1 MNDKAPVARFPVRS
15 AIVQVGLAS
24 LVVAFIWWACYR
36 FIPPSDML
44 ASFDRVLFGLK
55 WSGIAILLTFLTGI
69 EAVSHE
75 RLVTEAFDPLAGK
88 ETKSILVNLRYL
100 QNTLEQLMLFVP
112 GLLLLAA
119 YAEPGAVAQSVTA
132 AALVWILARFA
143 FWIGYRRG
151 PQYRI
156 AGLVGMAQS
165 MIILL
170 YVSARFGYELGGAW
184 GASVPLILFAIA
196 ETVLV
201 VRAFRQAATR

>member
-1 MNDKAPVARFPVRS
+1 MNDKAPLARFPIRS
-15 AIVQVGLAS
+15 AIVQIGLAS
-24 LVVAFIWWACYR
+24 LVVAVIWWACYR
-36 FIPPSDML
+36 YIPASDMP
-44 ASFDRVLFGLK
+44 AVFDRVMFALK

-88 ETKSILVNLRYL
+88 ETRSILVNLRYL

-119 YAEPGAVAQSVTA
+119 YAEPANAAPSVTA

-151 PQYRI
+151 PQFRI

-165 MIILL
+165 MVILL
-170 YVSARFGYELGGAW
+170 YVSACFGYELGGVW
-184 GASVPLILFAIA
+184 GVAVPLALFALA
-196 ETVLV
+196 EALLF
-201 VRAFRQAATR
+201 VRAFRPSP

>member
-1 MNDKAPVARFPVRS
+1 MNAKVPVARFPVRS
-15 AIVQVGLAS
+15 AVVQIGIAS

-36 FIPPSDML
+36 LVPASDL
-44 ASFDRVLFGLK
+44 PAAFDRVMFALK
-55 WSGIAILLTFLTGI
+55 WSGVAILLTFLTGI

-88 ETKSILVNLRYL
+88 ETRSILVNLRYL

-119 YAEPGAVAQSVTA
+119 YAEPGAVAQSVSA

-170 YVSARFGYELGGAW
+170 YVTACFGYELGGVW
-184 GASVPLILFAIA
+184 GASVPLALFALA
-196 ETVLV
+196 ETVLFIC
-201 VRAFRQAATR
+201 AFRSSP

>member
-1 MNDKAPVARFPVRS
+1 MNDKAPVSRFPIRS
-15 AIVQVGLAS
+15 AIIQIGLAS
-24 LVVAFIWWACYR
+24 LVVAFIWWACHR
-36 FIPPSDML
+36 FISSSDMP
-44 ASFDRVLFGLK
+44 AVFDRVMFALK
-55 WSGIAILLTFLTGI
+55 WSGVAILLTFLTGI

-88 ETKSILVNLRYL
+88 ETRSILVNLRYL

-119 YAEPGAVAQSVTA
+119 YAEPANAAQSVSA
-132 AALVWILARFA
+132 AALVWILARFT

-170 YVSARFGYELGGAW
+170 YVSARFGYELAGAW
-184 GASVPLILFAIA
+184 GAAVPLVLFALA
-196 ETVLV
+196 EVVLFARV
-201 VRAFRQAATR
+201 FRPST

>member
-1 MNDKAPVARFPVRS
+1 MNDTAPVSRFPIRS

-36 FIPPSDML
+36 FIPSSDL
-44 ASFDRVLFGLK
+44 PAAFDRVMFALK
-55 WSGIAILLTFLTGI
+55 WSGVAILLTFLTGI

-88 ETKSILVNLRYL
+88 ETRSILVNLRYL

-119 YAEPGAVAQSVTA
+119 YAEPGAVVQSVSA
-132 AALVWILARFA
+132 AALVWILARFV
-143 FWIGYRRG
+143 FWIGYRRS

-165 MIILL
+165 MIVLL
-170 YVSARFGYELGGAW
+170 YVTACFGYELGGVW
-184 GASVPLILFAIA
+184 GAAVPLALFALA

-201 VRAFRQAATR
+201 IHAFRTSR

>member
-1 MNDKAPVARFPVRS
+1 MSDKAPVSRFPVQS
-15 AIVQVGLAS
+15 AIVQIGLAS
-24 LVVAFIWWACYR
+24 LVVALIWWACTRY
-36 FIPPSDML
+36 IPASDMP
-44 ASFDRVLFGLK
+44 AMFDRVMFALK

-88 ETKSILVNLRYL
+88 ETRSILVNLRYL

-112 GLLLLAA
+112 GLLLFAA
-119 YAEPGAVAQSVTA
+119 YAEPANAARSVSA
-132 AALVWILARFA
+132 AALVWILARIA
-143 FWIGYRRG
+143 FWIGYRQG

-165 MIILL
+165 MVILL

-184 GASVPLILFAIA
+184 GAAVPLVLFALA
-196 ETVLV
+196 EVLFF
-201 VRAFRQAATR
+201 VRAFRPSA

>member
-1 MNDKAPVARFPVRS
+1 M
-15 AIVQVGLAS
+15 
-24 LVVAFIWWACYR
+24 
-36 FIPPSDML
+36 
-44 ASFDRVLFGLK
+44 
-55 WSGIAILLTFLTGI
+55 LTFLTGI

-88 ETKSILVNLRYL
+88 ETRSILVNLRYL

-119 YAEPGAVAQSVTA
+119 YAEPSAVAQSVSA
-132 AALVWILARFA
+132 AALVWILARFV
-143 FWIGYRRG
+143 FWIGYRRS

-165 MIILL
+165 MIVLL
-170 YVSARFGYELGGAW
+170 YVTACFGYELGGVW
-184 GASVPLILFAIA
+184 GAAVPLALFALA

-201 VRAFRQAATR
+201 IHAFRTSR

>member
-1 MNDKAPVARFPVRS
+1 MNDKAHVARFPVRS

-24 LVVAFIWWACYR
+24 LVVALIWWACYR
-36 FIPPSDML
+36 FIPLSDL
-44 ASFDRVLFGLK
+44 PDVFDRVMFALK
-55 WSGIAILLTFLTGI
+55 WSGVAILLTFLTGI

-119 YAEPGAVAQSVTA
+119 YAEPANAAQSVSA

-143 FWIGYRRG
+143 FWIGYRQG

-170 YVSARFGYELGGAW
+170 YVSARFGYELGGVW
-184 GASVPLILFAIA
+184 GASVPLILFALA

-201 VRAFRQAATR
+201 IRAFR

>member
-1 MNDKAPVARFPVRS
+1 MNDKAPAARFPIRS
-15 AIVQVGLAS
+15 AIIQIGLAA
-24 LVVAFIWWACYR
+24 LVVAFIWWVCYL
-36 FIPPSDML
+36 FIPLSDMP
-44 ASFDRVLFGLK
+44 AVFDRVLFALK
-55 WSGIAILLTFLTGI
+55 WSGVAILLTFLTGV

-119 YAEPGAVAQSVTA
+119 YAEPDTIAKSVTA
-132 AALVWILARFA
+132 AALVWIVARFA
-143 FWIGYRRG
+143 FWIGYRQG

-156 AGLVGMAQS
+156 AGLVGMVQS

-184 GASVPLILFAIA
+184 GASVPLALFALA
-196 ETVLV
+196 ETVLFI
-201 VRAFRQAATR
+201 RAFRSSL

>member
-1 MNDKAPVARFPVRS
+1 MNDKAPVSRFPIRS
-15 AIVQVGLAS
+15 AIIQIGLAS

-36 FIPPSDML
+36 FIPLSEMP
-44 ASFDRVLFGLK
+44 AVFDRVMFALK
-55 WSGIAILLTFLTGI
+55 WSGVAILLTFLTGI

-100 QNTLEQLMLFVP
+100 QNTLEQLMLFIP

-119 YAEPGAVAQSVTA
+119 YTEPDAIAKSVTA
-132 AALVWILARFA
+132 TALVWILARIS
-143 FWIGYRRG
+143 FWIGYRQG

-170 YVSARFGYELGGAW
+170 YVTACFGYELGGAW
-184 GASVPLILFAIA
+184 GASIPLALFALA
-196 ETVLV
+196 EAVIIIRV
-201 VRAFRQAATR
+201 FRSSP

>member
-1 MNDKAPVARFPVRS
+1 MNDKAPVSRFPIRS
-15 AIVQVGLAS
+15 AIIQIGLAS

-36 FIPPSDML
+36 FIPATDMP
-44 ASFDRVLFGLK
+44 AAFDRVMFALK
-55 WSGIAILLTFLTGI
+55 WSGVAILLTFLTGI

-88 ETKSILVNLRYL
+88 ETRSILVNLRYL

-119 YAEPGAVAQSVTA
+119 YAESANVAQSVTA

-156 AGLVGMAQS
+156 AGLVGMGQS

-184 GASVPLILFAIA
+184 GAAVPPALFALA
-196 ETVLV
+196 EVVLFA
-201 VRAFRQAATR
+201 RAFRTPT

>member
-1 MNDKAPVARFPVRS
+1 MNDTAPVSRFPVRS
-15 AIVQVGLAS
+15 AIVQIGLAS

-36 FIPPSDML
+36 FIP
-44 ASFDRVLFGLK
+44 ASEMPIMFDRVMFALK
-55 WSGIAILLTFLTGI
+55 WSGVAILLTFLTGI

-88 ETKSILVNLRYL
+88 ETRSILVNLRYL

-119 YAEPGAVAQSVTA
+119 YAEPGAIVQPVSA
-132 AALVWILARFA
+132 AALVWILARFV
-143 FWIGYRRG
+143 FWIGYRRS

-170 YVSARFGYELGGAW
+170 YVSARFGYELGGTW
-184 GASVPLILFAIA
+184 GASVPLALFALA
-196 ETVLV
+196 EMVLV
-201 VRAFRQAATR
+201 IRAFRSST